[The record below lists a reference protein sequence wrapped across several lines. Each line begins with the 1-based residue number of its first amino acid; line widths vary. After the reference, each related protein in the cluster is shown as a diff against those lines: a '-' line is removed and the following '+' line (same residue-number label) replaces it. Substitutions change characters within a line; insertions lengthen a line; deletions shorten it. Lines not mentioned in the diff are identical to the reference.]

1 MTVEVTFPD
10 PELAAVDYLTDA
22 MPSRWDD
29 NLTVGVELPDD
40 WTPASTE
47 HVQVQWDGTPGHDRE
62 VLAYCTVRIVAWS
75 RSRTRAKHLCG
86 VAVGAL
92 TVHEGGDGVSSIDRL
107 TGVQPAK
114 DPTTGGHIAA
124 ATVRMT
130 MRSQVA

>member
-10 PELAAVDYLTDA
+10 PEIAAVDILTDM
-22 MPSRWDD
+22 MPSRWDEE
-29 NLTVGVELPDD
+29 LTVGVELPDD
-40 WTPASTE
+40 WTTGSLE

-62 VLAYCTVRIVAWS
+62 VLAYCTVRIVAWAGT
-75 RSRTRAKHLCG
+75 RTNSKRLCG
-86 VAVGAL
+86 VAVAAL
-92 TVHEGGDGVSSIDRL
+92 TAHEGGDGVSSIDRL

-114 DPTTGGHIAA
+114 DPTTGAHIAA